1 MTTTTTPPAVLP
13 RKPRSRAPWWA
24 KLLLVI
30 FVLLAIVGAA
40 VGGLWLGRAFGASEQ
55 REIQVIKSV
64 ELQEQVVLLRSAIA
78 DLKPKADIQNVNG
91 LAIPWSD
98 RSVLLQY
105 EFDTMVGINGE
116 DVTITRTGDNAFRI
130 AIPGFI
136 IIGID
141 KPRYRV
147 VNETN
152 GVLSFL
158 TPEIDTLKLTEEV
171 LTDEAKKK
179 HIEGLRP
186 VLEVQAKEF
195 YTNIITAIDPD
206 ATLEFTFAE

>member
-1 MTTTTTPPAVLP
+1 MTAIDTPPADP
-13 RKPRSRAPWWA
+13 QKTRSRTPGWA
-24 KLLLVI
+24 KFLLVL
-30 FVLLAIVGAA
+30 FVILAIAAAA
-40 VGGLWLGRAFGASEQ
+40 VGGVWLGRSFGASEQ

-64 ELQEQVVLLRSAIA
+64 ELQEQVVLVRSAIA
-78 DLKPKADIQNVNG
+78 DLKPKADIQDING
-91 LAIPWSD
+91 IAIPWTD

-116 DVTITRTGDNAFRI
+116 DITITRTGDNAFRI
-130 AIPGFI
+130 AIPDFI
-136 IIGID
+136 LIGID
-141 KPRYRV
+141 EPRYLV
-147 VNETN
+147 VNEAN

-171 LTDEAKKK
+171 LTDEVKAE

-186 VLEVQAKEF
+186 VLEVQAKDF

-206 ATLEFTFAE
+206 VILEFTFAE

>member
-1 MTTTTTPPAVLP
+1 MTVTATPPALP
-13 RKPRSRAPWWA
+13 QKPRTRTPGWA
-24 KLLLVI
+24 KFLLVL
-30 FVLLAIVGAA
+30 FVVLAIAAAA
-40 VGGLWLGRAFGASEQ
+40 VAGLWLGRSFGASEQ

-64 ELQEQVVLLRSAIA
+64 ELQEQVVLVRSAIA
-78 DLKPKADIQNVNG
+78 DLKPKADIQDVNG
-91 LAIPWSD
+91 VTIPWSD

-116 DVTITRTGDNAFRI
+116 DVTITRTGDNSFRI
-130 AIPGFI
+130 SIPDFI
-136 IIGID
+136 LIGID

-147 VNETN
+147 VNEAN

-171 LTDEAKKK
+171 LTDEVKAE
-179 HIEGLRP
+179 HIDGLRP
-186 VLEVQAKEF
+186 VLEVQAKDF

-206 ATLEFTFAE
+206 VTLEFTFAD